1 MKIMIILIIILI
13 NILTNNTSKIYK
25 LFNPICLYEDIYIEN
40 KKLLNY
46 NYKLSP
52 ISVTNI
58 QALQIIGILEKFRP
72 NNICEFGTGVTTD
85 IFDFYCEKYNKNILT
100 IEHNIK
106 YKRKHSKIFKLIIK
120 GNVTINNIEYKD
132 TNFYN
137 GLENFFKSYH
147 KKFDFILIDAP
158 AGENNKYK
166 YARIQMID
174 FIIYDLLDNEGYFLI
189 HNVEKK
195 CIENSVN
202 ILLSLFKTKN
212 YNIKIEYLGYKK
224 QKTLAIIEFKKKL
237 IKLNK

>member
-1 MKIMIILIIILI
+1 MIILIIILI
-13 NILTNNTSKIYK
+13 NILKNNKSKIYK
-25 LFNPICLYEDIYIEN
+25 LFNPICLYKYLYIEN
-40 KKLLNY
+40 KKLINY
-46 NYKLSP
+46 NYKINP
-52 ISVTNI
+52 YSVTNI

-132 TNFYN
+132 TNFYD
-137 GLENFFKSYH
+137 GLEDFFKNYH

-158 AGENNKYK
+158 TGEKKDYK

-189 HNVEKK
+189 HNTEKK
-195 CIENSVN
+195 CIENTVN
-202 ILLSLFKTKN
+202 ILISLFKIKN
-212 YNIKIEYLGYKK
+212 YQIKIEYLGYKK
-224 QKTLAIIEFKKKL
+224 QKTLVIIEFKKKINK
-237 IKLNK
+237 IK